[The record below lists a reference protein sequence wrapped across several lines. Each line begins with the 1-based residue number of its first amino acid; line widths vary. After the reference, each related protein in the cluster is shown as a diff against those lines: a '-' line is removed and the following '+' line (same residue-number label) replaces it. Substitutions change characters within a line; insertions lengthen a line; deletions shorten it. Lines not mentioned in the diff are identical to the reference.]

1 MIKLILRQSSW
12 GVLGHALSA
21 VVGFLVTRYVF
32 LEVGETK
39 WGEYKTAHDFVVF
52 SNTFLSIGI
61 PSIILRFFPSLI
73 SKSKNDL
80 SQIIIRIFRYAA
92 IVSILFILLMIFLS
106 PILAEII
113 WPNFNNFSYL
123 LLIVSIHVPISI
135 FMGIIIS
142 LYRSV
147 LRIKEIL
154 LYGTF
159 ISVSLRAI
167 LTFIVFYY
175 CKKDDI
181 SYFVYIEIFTQM
193 ITLIILYYLFNKNE
207 FRIFN
212 IKTSKEYKIEDRIY
226 DYGRNIYIKD
236 IFTVLSTTS
245 LPLLLSILLP
255 ADYRGI
261 YSILLT
267 ITALLIFL
275 NRPLRQVFAPAISKL
290 FEDQDFAGLS
300 LLYKKTTFII
310 NLLTVPLSIILLIFS
325 NEILG
330 FFSRTGEIDLT
341 VYKPYLFILVI
352 SRMISLFAGQTGT
365 FMIMAGMERKELI
378 IQIIKSISVVVFA
391 CIFIPQYQLTAV
403 VTIFISL
410 MLFENIMQ
418 LIYLK
423 KEINLSPYSS
433 ELLLLILLSI
443 PIIFFAI
450 NHQITFDFYHYILL
464 PIIIYLFYFVVFY
477 KRLKQIYLEIK

>member
-1 MIKLILRQSSW
+1 MLKLILRQSSW
-12 GVLGHALSA
+12 GVLGHALTTI
-21 VVGFLVTRYVF
+21 VGFFVTRYVF

-61 PSIILRFFPSLI
+61 PSIILRFFPLLI
-73 SKSKNDL
+73 SQSNHDS
-80 SQIIIRIFRYAA
+80 SQILIKIFRYAA
-92 IVSILFILLMIFLS
+92 FVSVLFILLMIFLS
-106 PILAEII
+106 PILSEII
-113 WPNFNNFSYL
+113 WPKFNNFSYL
-123 LLIVSIHVPISI
+123 LLIISIHVPISI

-147 LRIKEIL
+147 LKIKEIL

-159 ISVSLRAI
+159 ISVPLRAI

-175 CKKDDI
+175 FKGDI
-181 SYFVYIEIFTQM
+181 FYFVYIEIFTQM
-193 ITLIILYYLFNKNE
+193 ATLMILYYLFNKDE

-212 IKTSKEYKIEDRIY
+212 IKRYSKYKIEDRIY
-226 DYGRNIYIKD
+226 NYGKNIYMKD
-236 IFTVLSTTS
+236 VFTVLSTTL

-255 ADYRGI
+255 AEYRGI

-267 ITALLIFL
+267 ITALLIFI
-275 NRPLRQVFAPAISKL
+275 NRPLRQIFAPAISKL
-290 FEDQDFAGLS
+290 FEEKDFGGLS
-300 LLYKKTTFII
+300 RLYKKTTFII
-310 NLLTVPLSIILLIFS
+310 NLLTVPLSIILLVFTD
-325 NEILG
+325 EVLWWY
-330 FFSRTGEIDLT
+330 SRNGEIDLT
-341 VYKPYLFILVI
+341 VYKPYLFVLVI

-378 IQIIKSISVVVFA
+378 IQIIKSIAIVVFA
-391 CIFIPQYQLTAV
+391 CIFIPEYKLIAV

-410 MLFENIMQ
+410 MLFENMMK

-433 ELLLLILLSI
+433 ELFLLIVVSI
-443 PIIFFAI
+443 PIVFFAI
-450 NHQITFDFYHYILL
+450 NHQITFSLYHYILV
-464 PIIIYLFYFVVFY
+464 PIIVYLFYFAVFY